1 MNAMFKS
8 LLARLGAAPTVA
20 IPDALWETTLASLPF
35 VARLDTA
42 ERARLRALCE
52 QLLGD
57 KEMAA
62 AAGLELTAAM
72 QVSIAVQA
80 CLPILNL
87 GLGWYRGWKSIVVYP
102 NEFLVP
108 RKLTDEDGVVHE
120 FIEPIAGEAWD
131 GGPLLL
137 SWDDA
142 QRHEGDLKLAY
153 NVVIHEFTHK
163 IDLLDGEADGVPPFT
178 RSSHPELDRQQWS
191 ATLADTFER
200 FNAELE
206 LIEHELPVG
215 IDPDDEAANPYYAHL
230 PLDPYAG
237 HDPGEFF
244 AVSSEAFFV
253 SPQRLHAAFPDWYR
267 QLALFFKQDPLA
279 HPAAP
284 GAAAAGQAPPSQ

>member
-1 MNAMFKS
+1 MTAMFKS
-8 LLARLGAAPTVA
+8 LLARLGASSRVA
-20 IPDALWETTLASLPF
+20 IPDALWEATLASLPF
-35 VARLDTA
+35 FARLDAPERTRLRELA
-42 ERARLRALCE
+42 ERFLAE
-52 QLLGD
+52 

-62 AAGLELTAAM
+62 AGGLELTAPM
-72 QVSIAVQA
+72 QVAIAVQA

-102 NEFLVP
+102 GEFLVP
-108 RKLTDEDGVVHE
+108 RELTDDDGVVHQ
-120 FIEPIAGEAWD
+120 FVEPIAGEAWE

-142 QRHEGDLKLAY
+142 QRRDGDLGLAY

-163 IDLLDGEADGVPPFT
+163 IDMLDGDADGVPPFA
-178 RSSHPELDRQQWS
+178 RGSHPQLDRQEWI
-191 ATLADTFER
+191 AVLADAFER

-206 LIEHELPVG
+206 LIEHELPPG
-215 IDPDDEAANPYYAHL
+215 LDPDDPDADHYYTHL

-237 HDPGEFF
+237 QDEGEFF

-253 SPQRLHAAFPDWYR
+253 DPAPLHAAFPDWYR

-279 HPAAP
+279 RLPAAEKER
-284 GAAAAGQAPPSQ
+284 GHAE

>member
-1 MNAMFKS
+1 MVAMLKS
-8 LLARLGAAPTVA
+8 LLARLGASSTVA
-20 IPDALWETTLASLPF
+20 IPDALWGATLASLPF
-35 VARLDTA
+35 VARLDAA
-42 ERARLRALCE
+42 ELARLRGLAERFLAE
-52 QLLGD
+52 

-62 AAGLELTAAM
+62 AGELDLTAAM
-72 QVSIAVQA
+72 QVAIAVQA

-87 GLGWYRGWKSIVVYP
+87 GLGWYRGWTSIVVYP
-102 NEFLVP
+102 GEFLVP
-108 RKLTDEDGVVHE
+108 RELTDEDGVVHQ

-142 QRHEGDLKLAY
+142 QRREGELGLAY

-163 IDLLDGEADGVPPFT
+163 IDMLDGDADGVPPFT
-178 RSSHPELDRQQWS
+178 RSTHPELHPREWTG
-191 ATLADTFER
+191 TLAEAFER

-206 LIEHELPVG
+206 LIEHELPPG
-215 IDPDDEAANPYYAHL
+215 LDPDDEAADRYYAHL

-237 HDPGEFF
+237 RDEGEFF

-253 SPQRLHAAFPDWYR
+253 DPARLHAAFPDWYR

-279 HPAAP
+279 VTRSPAVP
-284 GAAAAGQAPPSQ
+284 RAGQG